1 MLLYSY
7 LYVAWLIYGGSVELM
22 SHVRCK
28 HTFFF
33 RSNSLKY
40 ITIPAVDV
48 LRRGLWSQA
57 VGNANVVM
65 Y

>member
-1 MLLYSY
+1 MLLYS

-22 SHVRCK
+22 SHARCK
-28 HTFFF
+28 YTFFF
-33 RSNSLKY
+33 CSNSLKY
-40 ITIPAVDV
+40 ITILAVDV

-57 VGNANVVM
+57 VSNANVVM